1 MRRLGL
7 WPPADALAFVS
18 AVSLLVAIC
27 SATQDIAIDA
37 YRREVLPTEAELAL
51 GNSIHVQVY
60 RLSGLVPGSLG
71 LVLADLLDWSWIF
84 PIMAAFM
91 LVGVGLTLSVKEAVA
106 EPRIPPSLAAAV
118 AEPFREFFAR
128 RSLGPALA
136 VLAFMFFYKLGDNMA
151 TALSTPFY
159 IDLGFSP
166 TQIGVIAKNAALWP
180 SVIGGLLGG
189 LAIVKIGINKALWLF
204 GGVQLATIFG
214 FVWLSGAGADPW
226 VLAAVISA
234 EYLGV
239 GLGTAASVAFIARE
253 TSRLAVATQF
263 ALFTALAALPRTL
276 ASMSSG
282 LIVDGIA
289 GRPSFIYA
297 PRWLFRA
304 WRCLFGWRPTRRR
317 PRIGKRKPLKTPPL
331 DGAGRQLPKALTGWR
346 RTTRSR
352 RPVASLDHSLPD
364 ESHPLVGQA
373 PSLLRPARAAKGTA
387 QAGVDHPMP
396 RQTAAGR
403 QAPQHRANETGV
415 GRHSGQGG
423 HLSVS
428 GHLARGNHGHH
439 LPHPHLRAGFERRN
453 LASRLALARFAPRHR
468 WRV

>member
-1 MRRLGL
+1 MHYAEVLNRRMLICAGTGFASGMPLFLLIQLVPAWLRLEGVSLTAIGFFTAIQAPYSFKFLWSPVLERYAVPVLGRRRGWMLATQIGLILSIAALGL
-7 WPPADALAFVS
+7 WPPGDALAFISV
-18 AVSLLVAIC
+18 VSLIVALC

-128 RSLGPALA
+128 RALAPALA

-159 IDLGFSP
+159 IDMGFSP

-180 SVIGGLLGG
+180 SVIGGILGG
-189 LAIVKIGINKALWLF
+189 LAIVKIGINKALWWF

-226 VLAAVISA
+226 VLAAVIGA

-282 LIVDGIA
+282 LIVDDI
-289 GRPSFIYA
+289 
-297 PRWLFRA
+297 
-304 WRCLFGWRPTRRR
+304 GW
-317 PRIGKRKPLKTPPL
+317 TPFFYL
-331 DGAGRQLPKALTGWR
+331 CA
-346 RTTRSR
+346 
-352 RPVASLDHSLPD
+352 
-364 ESHPLVGQA
+364 
-373 PSLLRPARAAKGTA
+373 
-387 QAGVDHPMP
+387 
-396 RQTAAGR
+396 
-403 QAPQHRANETGV
+403 
-415 GRHSGQGG
+415 
-423 HLSVS
+423 
-428 GHLARGNHGHH
+428 
-439 LPHPHLRAGFERRN
+439 
-453 LASRLALARFAPRHR
+453 ALAVPGMALLIWVAPYSAPMEDGQTEAAQESAA
-468 WRV
+468 

>member
-1 MRRLGL
+1 M
-7 WPPADALAFVS
+7 
-18 AVSLLVAIC
+18 
-27 SATQDIAIDA
+27 
-37 YRREVLPTEAELAL
+37 
-51 GNSIHVQVY
+51 QVY

-234 EYLGV
+234 GV
-239 GLGTAASVAFIARE
+239 PRRPASVPP
-253 TSRLAVATQF
+253 
-263 ALFTALAALPRTL
+263 PRWP
-276 ASMSSG
+276 SSP
-282 LIVDGIA
+282 
-289 GRPSFIYA
+289 GRP
-297 PRWLFRA
+297 RA
-304 WRCLFGWRPTRRR
+304 WPWPPNSPCLLHWRLCRERS
-317 PRIGKRKPLKTPPL
+317 PPC
-331 DGAGRQLPKALTGWR
+331 
-346 RTTRSR
+346 
-352 RPVASLDHSLPD
+352 
-364 ESHPLVGQA
+364 
-373 PSLLRPARAAKGTA
+373 PAA
-387 QAGVDHPMP
+387 
-396 RQTAAGR
+396 
-403 QAPQHRANETGV
+403 
-415 GRHSGQGG
+415 
-423 HLSVS
+423 
-428 GHLARGNHGHH
+428 
-439 LPHPHLRAGFERRN
+439 
-453 LASRLALARFAPRHR
+453 
-468 WRV
+468 